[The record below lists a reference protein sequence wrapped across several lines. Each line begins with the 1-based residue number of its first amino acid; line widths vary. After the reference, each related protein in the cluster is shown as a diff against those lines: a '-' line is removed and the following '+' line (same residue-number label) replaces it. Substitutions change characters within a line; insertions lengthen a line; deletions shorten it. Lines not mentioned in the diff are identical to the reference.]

1 MRIFGPVPSRRL
13 GRSLGIN
20 NVRPKTCSY
29 SCIYCQLGRTDFLQ
43 LQRDKFYEIEEV
55 VKEVEQKLMEL
66 EKKGEKIDYL
76 TFVADG
82 EPTLDKNLGKT
93 INALK
98 KFGVKIAVISNASI
112 VSDKQ
117 VREELK
123 NADWVSLKCDAV
135 SEKTWEKIN
144 RPHGRLDLDKIH
156 QGMKKFS
163 EENNNELVT
172 ETMLIDGVN
181 DNKKDLE
188 KNADFIARLNVSKAY
203 ISVPT
208 RPPAESYAKMPTPQ
222 KINMAVQ
229 IYKERNIK
237 TEYLIGYEGNK
248 FSSTGNIKK
257 DMLNIT
263 AVHPLKEEAVKEL
276 LKKCHA
282 DWSQVEALIE
292 NNMIVE
298 SEYNEAKY
306 YLRNK

>member
-29 SCIYCQLGRTDFLQ
+29 ACIYCQLGRTDYLQ
-43 LQRDKFYEIEEV
+43 LKREEFYKTAEVIKEIEE
-55 VKEVEQKLMEL
+55 EL
-66 EKKGEKIDYL
+66 YVFAKKGEKIDYL

-82 EPTLDKNLGKT
+82 EPTLDKKLGKT
-93 INALK
+93 INAIK
-98 KFGVKIAVISNASI
+98 KFGIKTAVISNTSL

-117 VREELK
+117 VIEELK
-123 NADWVSLKCDAV
+123 NADWVSLKCDVV
-135 SEKTWEKIN
+135 SEETWRKIN
-144 RPHGRLDLDKIH
+144 RPHGRLDLEKIQ

-163 EENNNELVT
+163 EEYGNELVT
-172 ETMLIDGVN
+172 ETMLIEGVN
-181 DNKKDLE
+181 DNKEDLE
-188 KNADFIARLNVSKAY
+188 KNADFIVQLNASKSY

-208 RPPAESYAKMPTPQ
+208 RPPAEDYVKIPPPQ

-248 FSSTGNIKK
+248 FSSTGDIKK

-263 AVHPLKEEAVKEL
+263 AVHPLKKEAVKEL

-282 DWSQVEALIE
+282 DWSQIEELIE
-292 NNMIVE
+292 NDQIIE
-298 SEYNEAKY
+298 AEYNEAKY